1 MQILYLHYTIFA
13 VLLFISHIY
22 IRLMTQIIVHIADSS
37 HFHFAPLICEEIEIS
52 AKIRGTG
59 IAKRTIEYIEDKM
72 RQGKA
77 IIAHTQDGVWVGFCY
92 IETWEDGKYVAN
104 SGLIV
109 SREFR
114 GHGIATKIKRK
125 VFELSRSKYPK
136 AKIFGLTTGAAV
148 MKMNSDL
155 GYRPVTYSELT
166 SDESFWNGCSSCI
179 NHPILLSKNSKNCLC
194 TAMLYEPQLIDIS
207 IPEHIQGESA

>member
-1 MQILYLHYTIFA
+1 MTHCIVQIADNTHLHY
-13 VLLFISHIY
+13 
-22 IRLMTQIIVHIADSS
+22 
-37 HFHFAPLICEEIEIS
+37 APLIRDEIEIS

-59 IAKRTIEYIEDKM
+59 IAKRSIQYIEDKM
-72 RQGKA
+72 KQGKA
-77 IIAHTQDGVWVGFCY
+77 IIAHTQDDVWIGFCY

-114 GHGIATKIKRK
+114 GKGIATKIKRK
-125 VFELSRSKYPK
+125 VFELSRSKYPQ

-166 SDESFWNGCSSCI
+166 SDESFWNGCSSCV
-179 NHPILLSKNSKNCLC
+179 NHPILISKNSKNCLC
-194 TAMLYEPQLIDIS
+194 TAMLYEPQMIDIS
-207 IPEHIQGESA
+207 IPDIPQKESV

>member
-1 MQILYLHYTIFA
+1 
-13 VLLFISHIY
+13 
-22 IRLMTQIIVHIADSS
+22 MTHCIVQIADSS
-37 HFHFAPLICEEIEIS
+37 HFHYAPLICEEIEIS

-72 RQGKA
+72 QQGKA
-77 IIAHTQDGVWVGFCY
+77 IIAHAPDGTWIGFCY

-114 GHGIATKIKRK
+114 GQGIATKIKKK
-125 VFELSRSKYPK
+125 VFELSQNKYPQ

-148 MKMNSDL
+148 MKMNSEL

-166 SDESFWNGCSSCI
+166 SDESFWNGCKSCV
-179 NHPILLSKNSKNCLC
+179 NHSILMSKNYKNCLC
-194 TAMLYEPQLIDIS
+194 TAMLYEPQLIELT
-207 IPEHIQGESA
+207 IPKMIQEVSV

>member
-1 MQILYLHYTIFA
+1 MTHCIVQIADNTHLHY
-13 VLLFISHIY
+13 
-22 IRLMTQIIVHIADSS
+22 
-37 HFHFAPLICEEIEIS
+37 APLICEEIEIS

-59 IAKRTIEYIEDKM
+59 IAKRTTEYIEDKM

-77 IIAHTQDGVWVGFCY
+77 IIAYTEDGTWVGFCY
-92 IETWEDGKYVAN
+92 IETWEEGKYVAN

-114 GHGIATKIKRK
+114 GQGIATKIKKK
-125 VFELSRSKYPK
+125 VFELSRNKYPK

-166 SDESFWNGCSSCI
+166 SDESFWNGCSSCV
-179 NHPILLSKNSKNCLC
+179 NHPILISKNSKNCLC
-194 TAMLYEPQLIDIS
+194 TAMLYEPQMVEIS
-207 IPEHIQGESA
+207 IPDKSQEESA

>member
-1 MQILYLHYTIFA
+1 
-13 VLLFISHIY
+13 
-22 IRLMTQIIVHIADSS
+22 MTHCIVHIADSS
-37 HFHFAPLICEEIEIS
+37 HFHYAPLICEEIEIS

-72 RQGKA
+72 QQGKA
-77 IIAHTQDGVWVGFCY
+77 IIAHSPDGTWIGFCY

-114 GHGIATKIKRK
+114 GQGIATKIKKK
-125 VFELSRSKYPK
+125 VFELSRNKYPQ

-148 MKMNSDL
+148 MKVNSEL

-166 SDESFWNGCSSCI
+166 SDESFWNGCKSCV
-179 NHPILLSKNSKNCLC
+179 NHSILLSKNYKNCLC
-194 TAMLYEPQLIDIS
+194 TAMLYEPQLIELT
-207 IPEHIQGESA
+207 IPKMIQEESV

>member
-1 MQILYLHYTIFA
+1 
-13 VLLFISHIY
+13 
-22 IRLMTQIIVHIADSS
+22 
-37 HFHFAPLICEEIEIS
+37 
-52 AKIRGTG
+52 
-59 IAKRTIEYIEDKM
+59 
-72 RQGKA
+72 
-77 IIAHTQDGVWVGFCY
+77 
-92 IETWEDGKYVAN
+92 VAN

-114 GHGIATKIKRK
+114 GQGIANKIKKK
-125 VFELSRSKYPK
+125 VFELSRNKYPE

-166 SDESFWNGCSSCI
+166 SDASFWNGCSSCV
-179 NHPILLSKNSKNCLC
+179 NHPILISKNSKNCLC
-194 TAMLYEPQLIDIS
+194 TAMLYEPQLIDIV